1 MPEGPPPSVPHLL
14 VPWSPRTL
22 TPRPPRPAVQAQRV
36 VDRSSDRPG
45 HSARLISGVE
55 EAQAEAVTARS
66 AVDPRD
72 RADGFAIRVEAA
84 PEHELKLDSL
94 DKSGLTLMSVHEAH
108 DERPQEAVVWVPVEA
123 VPTLLRKIDQFT
135 ENTRSGTPKNAAL
148 VANIEQIEQAT
159 VESLWQEPEPLPDPD
174 DVVWWEL
181 WLNPTLSA
189 ADPVETLRN
198 LSRVHHWQMLP
209 RTVGI
214 GHFRVAQLR
223 TSVRGLTQILRT
235 NACPA
240 EIRKPTFTE
249 EFHSRELRDLHRDF
263 VIDLVGRLRPAAP
276 GAPVITLFDT
286 GVDQEHPLLR
296 PLLFGAHSV
305 ISGEGPDDNDPRGH
319 GTRMTG
325 LAAFGDLEGAL
336 SSRMPVHL
344 DHHVESVK
352 ILPRRAPDTPRPFGE
367 VTATAVATAETANPE
382 QPQTRVFA
390 MAVTAESGHG
400 VNGTDG
406 TATLWSAA
414 VDALAV
420 GTDVIV
426 THDRIDL
433 LGPPEPDQ
441 SRLIVV
447 SAGNVRDHRAT
458 DLVDAN
464 GTATY
469 LDLCDTSRIEDPA
482 QAWNAL
488 TVGAHTELDHV
499 PTTDDFA
506 GYRAVAA
513 PGLLSPHSRTSLM
526 FREAAAL
533 KPDIVMEGGNLLVDT
548 DLTEVS
554 GHDAIS
560 LTTTARSHL
569 GQLLTT
575 IDATSAATAQA
586 ARLAALA
593 HARYPKLHAET
604 VRGLLVHEAQ
614 WTDAMIDGVYNRN
627 GRRKIGAGQL
637 ARTVL
642 RRYGWGVP
650 SQERVLSSTASAV
663 TMIIQN
669 SLKPFVRE
677 GRSVRLGEL
686 KLHELPWPREQL
698 LDLDAEEVSLR
709 VTLSYFIEPNPG
721 RRGML
726 GQHTYASHRLRF
738 ALKGPFETMQ
748 EFEGRI
754 SQAAQAEDDARTS
767 IRPFDADR
775 NWLVGPTNRDRGCL
789 HADIW
794 RGTARELA
802 DCGVLAVYPAGGWWK
817 YNNSSDRVGRSV
829 TYGLMVSLTT
839 PEVSADLYTPTAVQ
853 LGVPVP
859 AELHTTT
866 DTAIPLDARLF

>member
-1 MPEGPPPSVPHLL
+1 
-14 VPWSPRTL
+14 
-22 TPRPPRPAVQAQRV
+22 
-36 VDRSSDRPG
+36 
-45 HSARLISGVE
+45 
-55 EAQAEAVTARS
+55 
-66 AVDPRD
+66 
-72 RADGFAIRVEAA
+72 VEAA

-94 DKSGLTLMSVHEAH
+94 DKSGLTLMSVHEA
-108 DERPQEAVVWVPVEA
+108 DEERPQEAVVWVPDGS

-135 ENTRSGTPKNAAL
+135 ENTGSGKPKNAAL

-159 VESLWQEPEPLPDPD
+159 VESLWQEQDPLPDPD
-174 DVVWWEL
+174 AVIWWEL
-181 WLNPTLSA
+181 WLDPALSK
-189 ADPVETLRN
+189 ADPVETLRH
-198 LSRVHHWQMLP
+198 LSRVHGWHMAQ
-209 RTVGI
+209 RTIGI

-223 TSVRGLTQILRT
+223 TNVRGLAQILRT
-235 NACPA
+235 NACPS
-240 EIRKPTFTE
+240 EIRRPTFTE

-263 VIDLVGRLRPAAP
+263 VVDLVGRLHPPAPDAP
-276 GAPVITLFDT
+276 AITLFDT

-296 PLLFGAHSV
+296 PILIGADSV
-305 ISGEGPDDNDPRGH
+305 IGGEGPDDNDPRGH
-319 GTRMTG
+319 GTRMAG
-325 LAAFGDLEGAL
+325 LAAFGDLQGAL
-336 SSRMPVHL
+336 SSTAPIRL
-344 DHHVESVK
+344 DHHLESVK
-352 ILPRRAPDTPRPFGE
+352 ILPRRAPATPRPFGE

-382 QPQTRVFA
+382 QSRTRVFT
-390 MAVTAESGHG
+390 MAVTAESGEG

-420 GTDVIV
+420 GTDVTV

-441 SRLIVV
+441 TRLIVV

-458 DLVDAN
+458 DLMDGN

-488 TVGAHTELDHV
+488 TVGGHTELAHV
-499 PTTDDFA
+499 PTAEDFA
-506 GYRAVAA
+506 GYRTVAA
-513 PGLLSPHSRTSLM
+513 PGLLSPHSRTSVM
-526 FREAAAL
+526 FRDAAAL
-533 KPDIVMEGGNLLVDT
+533 KPDIVMEGGNLLVDD
-548 DLTEVS
+548 DLTVVS
-554 GHDAIS
+554 GHDAVS

-593 HARYPKLHAET
+593 YARYPNLHAET

-614 WTDAMIDGVYNRN
+614 WTDAMIEGVYNRN

-650 SQERVLSSTASAV
+650 SEERVLSSTASAV
-663 TMIIQN
+663 TMIVQG
-669 SLKPFVRE
+669 SLKPFVRD
-677 GRSVRLGEL
+677 GRTVCLGEL

-698 LDLDAEEVSLR
+698 LDLDAEEVRLR

-738 ALKGPFETMQ
+738 ALKGPFETME
-748 EFEGRI
+748 EFERRI
-754 SQAAQAEDDARTS
+754 AQAAQAEDDARTS
-767 IRPFDADR
+767 IRPFDADK

-817 YNNSSDRVGRSV
+817 YHNSSDRVGRSV
-829 TYGLMVSLTT
+829 TYGLLISLTT
-839 PEVSADLYTPTAVQ
+839 PEVSADLYTPTAIQ

-859 AELHTTT
+859 AELRTTT
-866 DTAIPLDARLF
+866 DTAVPVETRLF

>member
-1 MPEGPPPSVPHLL
+1 M
-14 VPWSPRTL
+14 
-22 TPRPPRPAVQAQRV
+22 
-36 VDRSSDRPG
+36 DRSSDRPG
-45 HSARLISGVE
+45 HSNRLSTNVE
-55 EAQAEAVTARS
+55 DVQSEAVNARRS
-66 AVDPRD
+66 LDPRD
-72 RADGFAIRVEAA
+72 RADGFAVRVEAA
-84 PEHELKLDSL
+84 PEHELKLESL
-94 DKSGLTLMSVHEAH
+94 DKSGLTLMSVHEA
-108 DERPQEAVVWVPVEA
+108 DEERPQEAVVWVPDGS

-159 VESLWQEPEPLPDPD
+159 VESLWQEQEPLPDHD
-174 DVVWWEL
+174 AVVWWEL
-181 WLNPTLSA
+181 WLDPALSE
-189 ADPVETLRN
+189 ADPVETLRR
-198 LSRVHHWQMLP
+198 LSRVHGWQMVP

-235 NACPA
+235 NACPS

-263 VIDLVGRLRPAAP
+263 VVDLVNRLRPAAL
-276 GAPVITLFDT
+276 GAPAVTLFDT

-296 PLLFGAHSV
+296 PVLIGAHSV
-305 ISGEGPDDNDPRGH
+305 MSGEGPDDNDPRGH

-325 LAAFGDLEGAL
+325 LTAFGDLEGAL
-336 SSRMPVHL
+336 SSAALVQL

-367 VTATAVATAETANPE
+367 VTATAVATAEAADPE
-382 QPQTRVFA
+382 QPRTRVFA
-390 MAVTAESGHG
+390 MAVTAESGRG
-400 VNGTDG
+400 INGTDG

-414 VDALAV
+414 VDALAA
-420 GTDVIV
+420 GTDVTV

-433 LGPPEPDQ
+433 LGPPEPGQ

-447 SAGNVRDHRAT
+447 SAGNVRDHQPS
-458 DLVDAN
+458 DLVDSTGN
-464 GTATY
+464 ATY
-469 LDLCDTSRIEDPA
+469 LDLCDTSRIEEPA

-488 TVGAHTELDHV
+488 TVGAHTEFDHV
-499 PTTDDFA
+499 PTADDYA
-506 GYRAVAA
+506 GYRTVAT
-513 PGLLSPHSRTSLM
+513 PGSLSPHSRTSVL
-526 FREAAAL
+526 FRDAAAL
-533 KPDIVMEGGNLLVDT
+533 KPDIVMEGGNLLIDADVT
-548 DLTEVS
+548 QVTN
-554 GHDAIS
+554 HDAVS

-593 HARYPKLHAET
+593 HAHYPNLRAET

-614 WTDAMIDGVYNRN
+614 WTNAMIDGVYNRN

-650 SQERVLSSTASAV
+650 TQERVLSSTASAV
-663 TMIIQN
+663 TMIIQG
-669 SLKPFVRE
+669 SLKPFVRD
-677 GRSVRLGEL
+677 GAAVRLGEL
-686 KLHELPWPREQL
+686 KMHELPWPREQL
-698 LDLDAEEVSLR
+698 LDLDAAEVQLR

-738 ALKGPFETMQ
+738 ALKGPFETMK
-748 EFEGRI
+748 EFEGRTA
-754 SQAAQAEDDARTS
+754 QAAQAEDDARTTV
-767 IRPFDADR
+767 RPFDADR
-775 NWLVGPTNRDRGCL
+775 NWVVGPTNRDRGCL
-789 HADIW
+789 HADLW

-802 DCGVLAVYPAGGWWK
+802 DCGVLAVFPAGGWWK
-817 YNNSSDRVGRSV
+817 YHNSADRVGRPV
-829 TYGLMVSLTT
+829 TYGLLVSLTT
-839 PEVSADLYTPTAVQ
+839 PEVTADLYTPTAIQ
-853 LGVPVP
+853 LGIPVP
-859 AELHTTT
+859 AEIS
-866 DTAIPLDARLF
+866 TASETAVSIDSRLF

>member
-1 MPEGPPPSVPHLL
+1 
-14 VPWSPRTL
+14 
-22 TPRPPRPAVQAQRV
+22 
-36 VDRSSDRPG
+36 
-45 HSARLISGVE
+45 
-55 EAQAEAVTARS
+55 
-66 AVDPRD
+66 
-72 RADGFAIRVEAA
+72 
-84 PEHELKLDSL
+84 
-94 DKSGLTLMSVHEAH
+94 MSVHEAD
-108 DERPQEAVVWVPVEA
+108 DERSQEAVVWVPDGS

-135 ENTRSGTPKNAAL
+135 ENTPTGSPKNAAL

-159 VESLWQEPEPLPDPD
+159 VESLWQEFAPLPDPD

-181 WLNPTLSA
+181 WLDPTLSE
-189 ADPVETLRN
+189 ADPVETLRH
-198 LSRVHHWQMLP
+198 LSLVHGWKLLP
-209 RTVGI
+209 QTVGI
-214 GHFRVAQLR
+214 GRFRVAELC
-223 TSVRGLTQILRT
+223 TSIRGLTQILRT
-235 NACPA
+235 NACPS

-263 VIDLVGRLRPAAP
+263 VVDLAGRLHPATRDAP
-276 GAPVITLFDT
+276 AITLFDT

-296 PLLFGAHSV
+296 PALTDARSA

-319 GTRMTG
+319 GTRMAG
-325 LAAFGDLEGAL
+325 LAIFGDLEQAL
-336 SSRMPVHL
+336 SSMTAVHL
-344 DHHVESVK
+344 DHHLESVK
-352 ILPRRAPDTPRPFGE
+352 ILPRRTPDTPRPFGE

-382 QPQTRVFA
+382 QARKRVFT
-390 MAVTAESGHG
+390 MAVTAESQNGS
-400 VNGTDG
+400 NGTDG

-414 VDALAV
+414 LDALAA
-420 GTDVIV
+420 GTDVTV

-433 LGPPEPDQ
+433 LGPPAADL

-447 SAGNVRDHRAT
+447 SAGNIRDHRAT
-458 DLVDAN
+458 DLIDGN
-464 GTATY
+464 GSATY

-488 TVGAHTELDHV
+488 TVGAHTDLDHV
-499 PTTDDFA
+499 PTDADFA
-506 GYRAVAA
+506 DYRAVAA
-513 PGLLSPHSRTSLM
+513 PGLLSPHSRTSVM
-526 FREAAAL
+526 FRDAAAM
-533 KPDIVMEGGNLLVDT
+533 KPDLVMEGGNLLVDA

-554 GHDAIS
+554 GHDTVS

-593 HARYPKLHAET
+593 YARYPNLRAET

-614 WTDAMIDGVYNRN
+614 WTDAMISGVYNRN
-627 GRRKIGAGQL
+627 GRRRVGTGHF

-650 SQERVLSSTASAV
+650 SEERVLSSTASAV
-663 TMIIQN
+663 TMMIQG
-669 SLKPFVRE
+669 SLKPFIRDKKKIL
-677 GRSVRLGEL
+677 LGEL

-698 LDLDAEEVSLR
+698 LDLDAAEVRLR

-738 ALKGPFETMQ
+738 TLKGPFETM
-748 EFEGRI
+748 ESFERRI
-754 SQAAQAEDDARTS
+754 AQAAQAEDDARTT
-767 IRPFDADR
+767 IQPFDADR

-789 HADIW
+789 HADVW

-817 YNNSSDRVGRSV
+817 YNNSADRVGRPVS
-829 TYGLMVSLTT
+829 YGLLVSLTT
-839 PEVSADLYTPTAVQ
+839 PEVAADLYTPTAVQ

-859 AELHTTT
+859 VELGNPTEI
-866 DTAIPLDARLF
+866 AVPIGSRLF

>member
-1 MPEGPPPSVPHLL
+1 M
-14 VPWSPRTL
+14 
-22 TPRPPRPAVQAQRV
+22 
-36 VDRSSDRPG
+36 
-45 HSARLISGVE
+45 
-55 EAQAEAVTARS
+55 QAEALSARNS
-66 AVDPRD
+66 LDPRD
-72 RADGFAIRVEAA
+72 RADGFAIRLEAA

-94 DKSGLTLMSVHEAH
+94 DKSGLTLMSVHEA
-108 DERPQEAVVWVPVEA
+108 DGEKPQEAVVWVPDGSA
-123 VPTLLRKIDQFT
+123 PMLLRKIDQFT
-135 ENTRSGTPKNAAL
+135 ENTRSGKPKHAAL

-159 VESLWQEPEPLPDPD
+159 VESLWQEEDPLPDPGAAM
-174 DVVWWEL
+174 WWEL
-181 WLNPTLSA
+181 WLDPTLSE
-189 ADPVETLRN
+189 ADPVETLRH
-198 LSRVHHWQMLP
+198 LSRVHDWKMLR

-214 GHFRVAQLR
+214 GRFRVAQLR

-235 NACPA
+235 NACPS

-263 VIDLVGRLRPAAP
+263 VVDLVGRLRPPAA
-276 GAPVITLFDT
+276 GAPAITLLDT

-296 PLLFGAHSV
+296 SVLVGAHSV
-305 ISGEGPDDNDPRGH
+305 ISEEGPDDNDPRGH
-319 GTRMTG
+319 GTRMAG
-325 LAAFGDLEGAL
+325 LAAFGNLDDAL
-336 SSRMPVHL
+336 SSPAAVQL
-344 DHHVESVK
+344 DHHLESVK

-382 QPQTRVFA
+382 QLRTRVFA
-390 MAVTAESGHG
+390 MAVTAESGQG
-400 VNGTDG
+400 INGTDG

-420 GTDVIV
+420 GTDVTV

-433 LGPPEPDQ
+433 IGPPEPDQ
-441 SRLIVV
+441 ARLIVV
-447 SAGNVRDHRAT
+447 SAGNVRDHRAS
-458 DLVDAN
+458 DLVDES
-464 GTATY
+464 GIATY

-499 PTTDDFA
+499 PTAADFA

-513 PGLLSPHSRTSLM
+513 PGLLSPHSRTSVM
-526 FREAAAL
+526 FRDAAAL
-533 KPDIVMEGGNLLVDT
+533 KPDVVMEGGNLLVDS

-554 GHDAIS
+554 SHDAVS

-593 HARYPKLHAET
+593 YTRYPNLRAET
-604 VRGLLVHEAQ
+604 IRGLLVHEAQ
-614 WTDAMIDGVYNRN
+614 WTSAMIDGVYNRN

-663 TMIIQN
+663 TMIVQG
-669 SLKPFVRE
+669 SLKPFVRD
-677 GRSVRLGEL
+677 GSAVRLGEL

-698 LDLDAEEVSLR
+698 LDLDAEDVHLR

-738 ALKGPFETMQ
+738 ALKGPFEPME
-748 EFEGRI
+748 EFERRI
-754 SQAAQAEDDARTS
+754 ARAAQAEDDARTT
-767 IRPFDADR
+767 IRPFDADK

-794 RGTARELA
+794 KGTARELA

-817 YNNSSDRVGRSV
+817 YHNSSDRIGRSV
-829 TYGLMVSLTT
+829 TYGLLVSLTT
-839 PEVSADLYTPTAVQ
+839 PEVSADLYTPTAIQ
-853 LGVPVP
+853 LGVSVPV
-859 AELHTTT
+859 ELSTTT
-866 DTAIPLDARLF
+866 DTAIALEARLF

>member
-1 MPEGPPPSVPHLL
+1 
-14 VPWSPRTL
+14 
-22 TPRPPRPAVQAQRV
+22 
-36 VDRSSDRPG
+36 
-45 HSARLISGVE
+45 LISGLE
-55 EAQAEAVTARS
+55 DAQAEALGARES
-66 AVDPRD
+66 LDSRD
-72 RADGFAIRVEAA
+72 RADGFAVRVEAA
-84 PEHELKLDSL
+84 AEHELKLESL
-94 DKSGLTLMSVHEAH
+94 DKSGLTLMSVQEAD
-108 DERPQEAVVWVPVEA
+108 DEGPQEAVVWVPDGS
-123 VPTLLRKIDQFT
+123 VPTLLRKIDEFT
-135 ENTRSGTPKNAAL
+135 QNTQSGKPKNAAL
-148 VANIEQIEQAT
+148 VANIEQIERAT
-159 VESLWQEPEPLPDPD
+159 VASLWQEQDPLPDPD
-174 DVVWWEL
+174 IPVWWEL
-181 WLNPTLSA
+181 WLDPALSA
-189 ADPVETLRN
+189 TDPVETLRR
-198 LSRVHHWQMLP
+198 LSQVHGWQMSP

-223 TSVRGLTQILRT
+223 TNMHGLTQILRT
-235 NACPA
+235 NACPS

-263 VIDLVGRLRPAAP
+263 VVDLVGRLHPPVP
-276 GAPVITLFDT
+276 GAPAITLFDT

-296 PLLFGAHSV
+296 PALLDAHSA
-305 ISGEGPDDNDPRGH
+305 ISGEGPDDNDARGH
-319 GTRMTG
+319 GTRMAG
-325 LAAFGDLEGAL
+325 LAVFGDLESAL
-336 SSRMPVHL
+336 TSASEVHL
-344 DHHVESVK
+344 DHHLESVK
-352 ILPRRAPDTPRPFGE
+352 ILPRRTPDTPRPFGE

-382 QPQTRVFA
+382 QVRKRVFA
-390 MAVTAESGHG
+390 MAVTAESGQG

-406 TATLWSAA
+406 TATLWSAS

-420 GTDVIV
+420 GTDVAV

-433 LGPPEPDQ
+433 LGPPEPGQ

-458 DLVDAN
+458 DLVDEN
-464 GTATY
+464 EPATY
-469 LDLCDTSRIEDPA
+469 LNLCDTSRIEDPA

-499 PTTDDFA
+499 PTADDFA
-506 GYRAVAA
+506 GYRTVAT
-513 PGLLSPHSRTSLM
+513 PGLLSPHSRTSVM
-526 FREAAAL
+526 FRDAAAM
-533 KPDIVMEGGNLLVDT
+533 KPDIVMEGGNLLVDADVT
-548 DLTEVS
+548 RVD
-554 GHDAIS
+554 GHDALS
-560 LTTTARSHL
+560 LTTTARSHH

-593 HARYPKLHAET
+593 YARYPNLRAET

-614 WTDAMIDGVYNRN
+614 WTDAMINGVYNRN
-627 GRRKIGAGQL
+627 GRRKIAAGQL

-663 TMIIQN
+663 TMIIQG
-669 SLKPFVRE
+669 SLKPFARD
-677 GRSVRLGEL
+677 GKSVRLGEL

-698 LDLDAEEVSLR
+698 LDLDAEDVHLR

-738 ALKGPFETMQ
+738 ALKGPFETMH

-754 SQAAQAEDDARTS
+754 AQASQAEDDARTS

-859 AELHTTT
+859 AELHTAT

>member
-1 MPEGPPPSVPHLL
+1 M
-14 VPWSPRTL
+14 
-22 TPRPPRPAVQAQRV
+22 
-36 VDRSSDRPG
+36 
-45 HSARLISGVE
+45 
-55 EAQAEAVTARS
+55 
-66 AVDPRD
+66 
-72 RADGFAIRVEAA
+72 EAA
-84 PEHELKLDSL
+84 PEHELKLESL
-94 DKSGLTLMSVHEAH
+94 DKSGLTLMSVQEA
-108 DERPQEAVVWVPVEA
+108 DEERPQEAVVWVPDGS
-123 VPTLLRKIDQFT
+123 VPTLLRKIDEFT
-135 ENTRSGTPKNAAL
+135 QNTRAGKPKNAAL

-159 VESLWQEPEPLPDPD
+159 VESLWQEQAPLPDPD
-174 DVVWWEL
+174 AATWWEL
-181 WLNPTLSA
+181 WLDPALSE
-189 ADPVETLRN
+189 ADPVETLRH
-198 LSRVHHWQMLP
+198 LSRAYGWPMLP

-214 GHFRVAQLR
+214 GRYRVAQLH
-223 TSVRGLTQILRT
+223 TNMRGLVQILRT
-235 NACPA
+235 NACPS

-249 EFHSRELRDLHRDF
+249 EFHSREMRDHHRDL
-263 VIDLVGRLRPAAP
+263 VVDLAGRLYPPAP
-276 GAPVITLFDT
+276 GAPAITLFDT

-296 PLLFGAHSV
+296 PVLIGAHSV

-319 GTRMTG
+319 GTRMAG
-325 LAAFGDLEGAL
+325 LATFGDLEDVLTSTSAVQL
-336 SSRMPVHL
+336 NHHL
-344 DHHVESVK
+344 ESVK
-352 ILPRRAPDTPRPFGE
+352 ILPRRTPDTPRPFGE
-367 VTATAVATAETANPE
+367 VTATAVATAETAHPE
-382 QPQTRVFA
+382 ELRTRVFT
-390 MAVTAESGHG
+390 MAVTAESGEG

-406 TATLWSAA
+406 TATLWSAT

-420 GTDVIV
+420 GTDVAV

-433 LGPPEPDQ
+433 LGPPENDQ

-447 SAGNVRDHRAT
+447 SAGNIRDHRAT
-458 DLVDAN
+458 DLVDGN
-464 GTATY
+464 GAATY

-488 TVGAHTELDHV
+488 TVGAHTDLDHV
-499 PTTDDFA
+499 PTAADFA

-513 PGLLSPHSRTSLM
+513 PGLLSPHSRTSVM
-526 FREAAAL
+526 FRDAAAM
-533 KPDIVMEGGNLLVDT
+533 KPDIVMEGGNLLVDADVT
-548 DLTEVS
+548 RVD
-554 GHDAIS
+554 GHDALS
-560 LTTTARSHL
+560 LTTTARSHF

-593 HARYPKLHAET
+593 YTRYPSLRAET
-604 VRGLLVHEAQ
+604 VRGLLVHESQ
-614 WTDAMIDGVYNRN
+614 WTNAMIDGVYNRN

-663 TMIIQN
+663 TMIIQG
-669 SLKPFVRE
+669 SLKPFIRD
-677 GRSVRLGEL
+677 GRTVRLGEL

-698 LDLDAEEVSLR
+698 LDLDAEEVRLR

-748 EFEGRI
+748 EFERRI
-754 SQAAQAEDDARTS
+754 AQAAQAEDDARTS
-767 IRPFDADR
+767 IRPFDADK

-817 YNNSSDRVGRSV
+817 YHNSSDRIGRSV
-829 TYGLMVSLTT
+829 TYGLLVSLTT

-859 AELHTTT
+859 AELRTTT